1 MLVSLKKKR
10 FIIELPDFVARAQA
24 KIMQLLPNPLL
35 TEDQLEIL
43 KSDNI
48 CSDQYPGFKE
58 LGISTRTVEIILP
71 NYIFSQV
78 IR

>member
-1 MLVSLKKKR
+1 M
-10 FIIELPDFVARAQA
+10 ARAQA

-48 CSDQYPGFKE
+48 CSDQCPGFKE

>member
-1 MLVSLKKKR
+1 VSLKKKR
-10 FIIELPDFVARAQA
+10 FIIELPNFVAKAQA

-48 CSDQYPGFKE
+48 CSNEYPGFKE
-58 LGISTRTVEIILP
+58 LGISTRTIEIVLP
-71 NYIFSQV
+71 NYIFSQAS
-78 IR
+78 R

>member
-1 MLVSLKKKR
+1 MKKKR
-10 FIIELPDFVARAQA
+10 FKIELPDFVARFQA

-43 KSDNI
+43 KSNNI
-48 CSDQYPGFKE
+48 CSNEYPGFKE
-58 LGISTRTVEIILP
+58 LRISTRTVEIVLP